1 MTFALNLLPAFA
13 VALFGG
19 LGAYFVHS
27 RWRVEQSIPAQHR
40 KIEHLVLGLSLLLTL
55 PLSAD
60 PLLGSHAMFFGA
72 REALFMLAWLSVV
85 IYWAGSFLVDLEGL
99 QPILLPVATGLML
112 AALPI
117 PEGPALQIRSSLF
130 TLHFSLSMLAYGL
143 LLITTGFAVLL
154 ILADRHLHQ
163 RLKLD
168 RWQRFPPLLS
178 LERIMFHTLT
188 LGFALLTFALLSGMA
203 VSGQTTGKSLLLNH
217 KTIFSILAWLVFGGV
232 LAGHFWR
239 GWRGKRVAS
248 WLLGGFALLVLGYI
262 GSSFVMEV
270 ILHR

>member
-27 RWRVEQSIPAQHR
+27 RWRVEQRVPARHR
-40 KIEHLVLGLSLLLTL
+40 QIEHLVLGLSLLLTL
-55 PLSAD
+55 PLTAQ
-60 PLLGSHAMFFGA
+60 PLLGGAAMVFGA

-85 IYWAGSFLVDLEGL
+85 IYWTGSFLVDLEGL
-99 QPILLPVATGLML
+99 QPILLPLAAGLML

-117 PEGPALQIRSSLF
+117 PTGPSLQVHSPLF
-130 TLHFSLSMLAYGL
+130 TLHFCLSMLAYGL

-154 ILADRHLHQ
+154 RLADRHLHQ
-163 RLKLD
+163 RLNLD

-178 LERIMFHTLT
+178 LERMMFHTLT
-188 LGFALLTFALLSGMA
+188 LGFALLSFALMSGMA
-203 VSGQTTGKSLLLNH
+203 VSGQTTGKTLLVNH
-217 KTIFSILAWLVFGGV
+217 KTILSLMAWLVYGSV
-232 LAGHFWR
+232 LGGHFWH
-239 GWRGKRVAS
+239 GWRGKRVAN